1 MRFRFHRA
9 TNRGTPDFFPFG
21 FERGVLFDGIS
32 SLSLPVFLFI
42 IHKRQILYHE
52 VGQFYVLLHSWLAS
66 KLLRTRSSMFQ
77 STLQGRTKGEGWS
90 TELRARVGQPQT
102 S

>member
-32 SLSLPVFLFI
+32 PLSLPVFLFI
-42 IHKRQILYHE
+42 LHKRQVLYQE
-52 VGQFYVLLHSWLAS
+52 IGQYPRLYVFNSSTYYCTAGLQAS
-66 KLLRTRSSMFQ
+66 Y
-77 STLQGRTKGEGWS
+77 
-90 TELRARVGQPQT
+90 
-102 S
+102 